1 MAMARWP
8 RVLRSSE
15 TERKVS
21 RVIVLMFVEE
31 GQVRGAEGERGR
43 AGCAVVRKSV
53 WCFFGALLLQL
64 LLWRSG
70 TGSTWTWSNKE
81 EEPK

>member
-15 TERKVS
+15 TERNVS

-43 AGCAVVRKSV
+43 AGCAVVRHSA

-64 LLWRSG
+64 DLVKQRG
-70 TGSTWTWSNKE
+70 RA
-81 EEPK
+81 